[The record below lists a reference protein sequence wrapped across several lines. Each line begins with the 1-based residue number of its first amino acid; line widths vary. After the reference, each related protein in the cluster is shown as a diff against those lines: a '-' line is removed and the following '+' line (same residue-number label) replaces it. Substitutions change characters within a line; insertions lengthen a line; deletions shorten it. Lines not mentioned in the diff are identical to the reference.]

1 VAATAVVNEAAL
13 TADVSAVVA
22 EGSAGVAVVW
32 VAAAVT
38 VILAVVVA
46 LVSGVVVGV
55 AVAVAA
61 VVAVGSV
68 VTCGVAAACAE
79 IAWELA
85 AIAAAAIASG
95 AVALP
100 EGGGGAG
107 VLVVAVMTGSTT
119 ATGVG
124 VVRADPACWAS
135 TVGSTAELPSV
146 LDVDVVD
153 VDFVLPVFEVP
164 ELPRD
169 CWLAPVPSAPVELA
183 PALLALASEGGPE
196 LALLLLL
203 LFGSL
208 LAAWLDAALFAGP
221 ELLFAGGGEL
231 SLERFAAAGGC

>member
-1 VAATAVVNEAAL
+1 M
-13 TADVSAVVA
+13 
-22 EGSAGVAVVW
+22 VW
-32 VAAAVT
+32 PAAAVT

-46 LVSGVVVGV
+46 VVSGVVVGV
-55 AVAVAA
+55 AVA

-79 IAWELA
+79 IACELA

-100 EGGGGAG
+100 EVGVGAG
-107 VLVVAVMTGSTT
+107 VVVAGVITGMTT

-135 TVGSTAELPSV
+135 TVGSTAELSSV
-146 LDVDVVD
+146 PDADVV
-153 VDFVLPVFEVP
+153 VDFVLLVFEVP

-169 CWLAPVPSAPVELA
+169 CWLEPVPAAPFELA
-183 PALLALASEGGPE
+183 PALLALASEAGPE
-196 LALLLLL
+196 LPLLLLL

-208 LAAWLDAALFAGP
+208 LLAAWLACWLDAALFAGP
-221 ELLFAGGGEL
+221 ELLLAGGGEL
-231 SLERFAAAGGC
+231 LELLGGGADC